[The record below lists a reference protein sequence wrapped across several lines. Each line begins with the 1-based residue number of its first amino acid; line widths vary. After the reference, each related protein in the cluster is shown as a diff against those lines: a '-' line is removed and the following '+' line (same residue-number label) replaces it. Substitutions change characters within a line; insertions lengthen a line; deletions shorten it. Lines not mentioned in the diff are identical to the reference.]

1 MNTGKILGQIEYEYE
16 LNLIYGGYKLG
27 LIPDRL

>member
-1 MNTGKILGQIEYEYE
+1 MNTGKNLGQIEYE

-27 LIPDRL
+27 LIPDRF